1 MSEVEKFQGRQVYVD
16 PAELRKLIKQSHAH
30 AAVRVKENRGQ
41 ENDDME
47 PFTLVEA

>member
-1 MSEVEKFQGRQVYVD
+1 MSEVEKFQGRQVYED
-16 PAELRKLIKQSHAH
+16 PAELRKLIKKQSHAH
-30 AAVRVKENRGQ
+30 AAVRVKNRGQ